1 MKRDQKQELLQLTV
15 AELKVKLQQ
24 LQADLIR
31 NRQERRL
38 QDRAE
43 IDVKAAYKT
52 QQVIKMI
59 KTELRRREIEATQV
73 AGK

>member
-1 MKRDQKQELLQLTV
+1 MKRDQKQELLTLTV